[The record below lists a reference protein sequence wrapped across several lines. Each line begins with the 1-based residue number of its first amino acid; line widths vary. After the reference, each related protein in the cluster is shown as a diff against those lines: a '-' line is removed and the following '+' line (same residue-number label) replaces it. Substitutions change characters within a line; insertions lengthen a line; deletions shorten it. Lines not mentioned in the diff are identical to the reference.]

1 MLIILQSLFMYLSP
15 FQILIIWNTNYLNAI
30 LIATAFKMIL
40 PQSRRLL
47 LLMEGFVIPVI
58 GLQSILAQSVK
69 VSKQTIVH
77 FAFKHWRI
85 FFSVGS

>member
-30 LIATAFKMIL
+30 LIATALKMIL

-69 VSKQTIVH
+69 MSKQTIVH
-77 FAFKHWRI
+77 FEL
-85 FFSVGS
+85 